1 MVGIWV
7 SQEKNE
13 GQVVWHEW
21 CEEKQSQ
28 KENEETNLP
37 GNEALIRGVVGG
49 KSGGTDW
56 NQSAK
61 GLE

>member
-13 GQVVWHEW
+13 GQVVWHE
-21 CEEKQSQ
+21 
-28 KENEETNLP
+28 ENEETHLL
-37 GNEALIRGVVGG
+37 GNEALRRGVVGG
-49 KSGGTDW
+49 KSGGADW